1 MYRIVFIS
9 YTIKTPRLTH
19 EKVKLKQSIKNY
31 NMVIFDLYEEV
42 LYCLK
47 CFKNTCFTKDEILR

>member
-31 NMVIFDLYEEV
+31 NMVIFDLYQEV
-42 LYCLK
+42 L
-47 CFKNTCFTKDEILR
+47 